1 MQKKIYKVDKENK
14 PMRLNK
20 PAMLLY
26 RTMKAIYRPK
36 PRHHGL
42 AIAIL
47 AALLLLIGAAL
58 AHAESIEILTI
69 AYEAS
74 GESQEGQIAVASVIK
89 TRMAQRGQS
98 AKSICLAR
106 HQFSCWMAN
115 GRPSQRRTLK
125 LSELRAAR
133 MAWEAARPGIFNHY
147 AAVSCKPS
155 WIKSAKSSKKVC
167 NHIFYQ
173 L

>member
-1 MQKKIYKVDKENK
+1 
-14 PMRLNK
+14 MRLNK

-36 PRHHGL
+36 PKPRRNGL

-58 AHAESIEILTI
+58 AHAESIEVLTI

-74 GESQEGQIAVASVIK
+74 GESLEGQIAVASVIK
-89 TRMAQRGQS
+89 TRMAQKGRS
-98 AKSICLAR
+98 AKAVCLAR
-106 HQFSCWMAN
+106 AQFSAWDAY
-115 GRPSQRRTLK
+115 GRPTQRRTLK
-125 LSELRAAR
+125 PSELTAAR
-133 MAWEAARPGIFNHY
+133 MAWEAAKPGIFNHY
-147 AAVSCKPS
+147 AALGCKPA
-155 WIKSAKSSKKVC
+155 WIKAAKASKKIGG
-167 NHIFYQ
+167 HIFYQ